1 MGSNSGQNRQK
12 KITGVGQTNNDD
24 FEGINPPPTT
34 IFWEIHPHPRR
45 FFWGIHPHPR
55 RFFGES
61 THTHDDFWG
70 IHPHPRRF
78 LGNPPTPMTIFQ
90 GMKLCFYENGCPLCL
105 LGFLETIVAVATSM
119 ESSLLRSG
127 VAAAQLA
134 LQTPVKKEEGD
145 VKQEEKPE
153 RKLQISPESWYIF
166 SVFVCIFLFTLK
178 QIPQNNPT
186 CSLHIFYFLPTK
198 EKSDDSLAK
207 TRKTEW
213 QAAVKKLPGDTTFVQ
228 AWAYI
233 SVFPFI
239 QCVAKCF
246 NA

>member
-1 MGSNSGQNRQK
+1 
-12 KITGVGQTNNDD
+12 
-24 FEGINPPPTT
+24 
-34 IFWEIHPHPRR
+34 
-45 FFWGIHPHPR
+45 
-55 RFFGES
+55 
-61 THTHDDFWG
+61 
-70 IHPHPRRF
+70 
-78 LGNPPTPMTIFQ
+78 
-90 GMKLCFYENGCPLCL
+90 MKLCFYENGCPLCL

-207 TRKTEW
+207 KRKTEW

>member
-1 MGSNSGQNRQK
+1 
-12 KITGVGQTNNDD
+12 
-24 FEGINPPPTT
+24 
-34 IFWEIHPHPRR
+34 
-45 FFWGIHPHPR
+45 
-55 RFFGES
+55 
-61 THTHDDFWG
+61 
-70 IHPHPRRF
+70 
-78 LGNPPTPMTIFQ
+78 
-90 GMKLCFYENGCPLCL
+90 MKMVVHFVCW
-105 LGFLETIVAVATSM
+105 GFLETIVAVATSM

-207 TRKTEW
+207 KRKTEW

-239 QCVAKCF
+239 QCVAKRF